1 LPPLATMWVLDT
13 GVGIEAFLSCAAA

>member
-13 GVGIEAFLSCAAA
+13 VVGIEAFLSCAAA